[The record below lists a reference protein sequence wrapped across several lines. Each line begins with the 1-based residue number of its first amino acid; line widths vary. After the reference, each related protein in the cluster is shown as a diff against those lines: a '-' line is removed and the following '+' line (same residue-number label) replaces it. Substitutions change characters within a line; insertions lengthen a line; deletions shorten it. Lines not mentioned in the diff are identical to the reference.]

1 MSKYTFGVTY
11 ARPKVGKTVAMI
23 KAFPD
28 GLFVAPR
35 GSLLSSSYLG
45 WTPPM
50 LETGPKVGV
59 KQIIEV
65 IKKKSKD
72 YPAIIIDDFSLI
84 ADAELAECKRT
95 NQGWSAFD
103 VFNRR
108 IYELRDA
115 ARNANCHVFLTMH
128 EQPPREVKKP
138 GQTRWI
144 PGGPLIGGWQLPE
157 KLPAMCDFVARVV
170 YDEDAIG
177 PWKFMYQT
185 GPDPEYITGDRLSV
199 MPERFPLN
207 IREVLLAGGY
217 DVPRPK
223 DLAWMDEAVEK
234 ISQELS
240 GELAKEHQN
249 IKPIIAREVERLT
262 EAGCDTHHVRWVVSD
277 ALDRAQLR
285 EHQSNLLNDFVESF

>member
-1 MSKYTFGVTY
+1 MSKFTFGVTY
-11 ARPKVGKTVAMI
+11 ARPKVGKTVAML

-45 WTPPM
+45 WDPTV
-50 LETGPKVGV
+50 LETGAKVGV

-115 ARNANCHVFLTMH
+115 ARNADCHVFLTMH

-170 YDEDAIG
+170 YDEDALG

-185 GPDPEYITGDRLSV
+185 GPDPEYITGDRLCV
-199 MPERFPLN
+199 MPEQFPLN

-217 DVPRPK
+217 HVPRPEK
-223 DLAWMDEAVEK
+223 LAWMDDEVESL
-234 ISQELS
+234 SQELS
-240 GELAKEHQN
+240 GELAKEHPN
-249 IKPIIAREVERLT
+249 IKPIIAGRSADLVKSVTDER
-262 EAGCDTHHVRWVVSD
+262 HIRWVVSD
-277 ALDRAQLR
+277 ALARAQLR
-285 EHQSNLLNDFVESF
+285 QHQSNLLNDFVESF